1 MTVTSSSSNQ
11 TASGYQGIIDAFNLI
26 RIQNGELRRNYDASY
41 QGIIRAVLDL
51 KKWGNATSGEF
62 PPGWEIQTDGD
73 GNITGGA
80 WNPTPENGTLWF
92 DQRVGR
98 LFVWED
104 DGFYQANGADGV
116 PAVSDNPPTQQVTG
130 QLWYNT
136 TTGALYI
143 YNGSTWTQISDVAG
157 VDTSTLVLS
166 NPTQSS
172 FTGFSDTITAP
183 TVVTQEDYNQWLVT
197 ALQTLETNLEA
208 TISAEPMQY
217 GTMMPSTGD
226 DGTFFLKTDE
236 NELYVRYSN
245 NWLPVSPAQDISTDS
260 AIAAL
265 QNANTTTSSSIS
277 SIENDIAALQLA
289 VSGNDTDITALQ
301 AQPHHTYTIGT
312 ASTTS
317 NSNTGIYIVDETNAS
332 TGVAISGAGNVEVA
346 DDANGITIN
355 ISAAE
360 QRISEIEADYLTSAD
375 KTSLES
381 DITAIET
388 TISDYATVLSNISA
402 LQTDVAALPTFSDLS
417 VNLDAEGAQL
427 FGAINVQDNRITNVA
442 TPTNSSD
449 AATRGYVDGRETVIR
464 NDLVSKTGGSVS
476 HILITNSN
484 ADIAGIDYSG
494 AANMGLDALKFQTYS
509 LTGTNYAT
517 FGTTTT
523 PWEYSWEYESDESF
537 NWIRNGTRVFAIN
550 GEKTYAKD
558 LVLCD
563 LAANANGP
571 QFNNQIDVRTKLAQI
586 DTIQASINALQAD
599 THDPHVFYGDTAPT
613 EATLTDGDI
622 WFDSY
627 NLRLNVRHSGY
638 WIFPDRVEDVNLKSA
653 LHNAVDT
660 SSDYATLKTN
670 LLAALS

>member
-1 MTVTSSSSNQ
+1 VTVTSSSSNQ

-172 FTGFSDTITAP
+172 FTGFNNTITAP

-226 DGTFFLKTDE
+226 NGAFFLKTDE
-236 NELYVRYSN
+236 NELYVRYNN

-265 QNANTTTSSSIS
+265 QNADTVTSNAIS

-289 VSGNDTDITALQ
+289 VSENDTDITALQ

-317 NSNTGIYIVDETNAS
+317 NSNTGIYIVDEANAS
-332 TGVAISGAGNVEVA
+332 TGVAISGAGNVEVT

-360 QRISEIEADYLTSAD
+360 QRISEIESDYLTSAD

-402 LQTDVAALPTFSDLS
+402 LQADVAALPTFSDLS
-417 VNLDAEGAQL
+417 VDLDAEGAQL
-427 FGAINVQDNRITNVA
+427 FEAINVQDNRITNVA

-509 LTGTNYAT
+509 PTGTYYAT

-563 LAANANGP
+563 LAANADGP

-586 DTIQASINALQAD
+586 DTLQASIAALQVD

-613 EATLTDGDI
+613 EETLTDGDI

>member
-172 FTGFSDTITAP
+172 FTGFSNTITAP

-312 ASTTS
+312 ASTTG

-586 DTIQASINALQAD
+586 DTLQASITALQVD